1 VAWAWLA
8 NSTEGEGHDLP
19 SKVLT
24 VKDTLIRS
32 SIVAAVATVSVA
44 CAQVTG
50 INELNA
56 RYQATLD
63 ASDGG
68 LPDSSASDAGAL
80 ESGTSG
86 SRDASACSYRTSED
100 CKGVRIRIGLGADV
114 SELISVTLERVGR
127 PGCTNER
134 IVLCDNPATPSRLCL
149 AGDNKQEV
157 DLCVDEELNV
167 EAKAEPQGFAS
178 DWCVINQGDQVANCE
193 DAVTAGVSSER
204 RGKVKVVRPRNLSL
218 VTPTQLTIETN

>member
-1 VAWAWLA
+1 
-8 NSTEGEGHDLP
+8 
-19 SKVLT
+19 

-32 SIVAAVATVSVA
+32 SIVATVATVIVA

-50 INELNA
+50 INELDA
-56 RYQATLD
+56 RYKATLD

-68 LPDSSASDAGAL
+68 LPGSSALDASAL
-80 ESGTSG
+80 ESGTSDG
-86 SRDASACSYRTSED
+86 DDTCSYRTNED
-100 CKGVRIRIGLGADV
+100 CRGAKIRIGLGADV
-114 SELISVTLERVGR
+114 SELISVTIEQVGR
-127 PGCTNER
+127 PGCATER
-134 IVLCDNPATPSRLCL
+134 IVLCDNPAVPSRLCL

-157 DLCVDEELNV
+157 VLCVDEELHV
-167 EAKAEPQGFAS
+167 EAKAEPEGFAS